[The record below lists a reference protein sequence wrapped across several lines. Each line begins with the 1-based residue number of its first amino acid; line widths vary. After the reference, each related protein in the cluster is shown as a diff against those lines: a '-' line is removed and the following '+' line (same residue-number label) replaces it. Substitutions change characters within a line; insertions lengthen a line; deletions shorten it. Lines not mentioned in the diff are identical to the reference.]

1 MVTPKRLAALILF
14 GLLLA
19 GCGTGQGK
27 CNGDFSGLMPK
38 GWSFISQTALDTDG
52 KGQLQCVVLY
62 RFDLTKDGKKI
73 TPIGGVVYRQDHGM
87 PRWIYP
93 HPLNPPGNFYLGEHK
108 VTARVENVLTG
119 SPEPELVIEDK
130 DSTDTIVQVS
140 IFGWRDN
147 KKELLDVDP
156 SSNPETMSYKPL
168 GLFRAD
174 GGMTVEKDKVTVYE
188 RRKDARSQLA
198 DRKVFVPR
206 EDKKNY
212 YKQEDNKELVGPVE
226 TDIVSQAMGD
236 DPTASPYP
244 EKTVLALYDIIK
256 DDNKIGGLMTED
268 AAKALKEG
276 KLPYGCPVGRDQLDR
291 VLIQTLEWNRGTEA
305 QPQVL
310 VGGKCKL
317 KDGSSKDMTTIVWQL
332 EKVNGKWQ
340 IKGATQQ

>member
-1 MVTPKRLAALILF
+1 LVTPKRLAALILL

-19 GCGTGQGK
+19 GCGTGQAK

-119 SPEPELVIEDK
+119 SPEPELIIEDK
-130 DSTDTIVQVS
+130 DTTDTIVQVS

-147 KKELLDVDP
+147 TKGLDIPPVP
-156 SSNPETMSYKPL
+156 SNDMSYKPL
-168 GLFRAD
+168 GLFLGD
-174 GGMTVEKDKVTVYE
+174 GGVSVGKDKVTVYE

-244 EKTVLALYDIIK
+244 EKTVLALFDIIK
-256 DDNKIGGLMTED
+256 DDNKLGGLMSED
-268 AAKALKEG
+268 AAKALKES
-276 KLPYGCPVGRDQLDR
+276 KLQYGCPAPRDQLDH

-317 KDGSSKDMTTIVWQL
+317 KDGSYKDMATIVWQL

-340 IKGATQQ
+340 IKGATPQ

>member
-1 MVTPKRLAALILF
+1 MRISTKLAMSVLF

-73 TPIGGVVYRQDHGM
+73 TPIGGVVYRQDHGK

-93 HPLNPPGNFYLGEHK
+93 HPLKLPDEFYLGEHK
-108 VTARVENVLTG
+108 VEPYVMEALSG
-119 SPEPELVIEDK
+119 SEGPELLIK
-130 DSTDTIVQVS
+130 DTDPNAVIVQLS
-140 IFGWRDN
+140 LFSWRDN
-147 KKELLDVDP
+147 KKDQLDTEP
-156 SSNPETMSYKPL
+156 SSNPDAMSYKAV

-174 GGMTVEKDKVTVYE
+174 GGITVEKDKVTVLT

-198 DRKVFVPR
+198 DRKVYVPR
-206 EDKKNY
+206 ENKNY
-212 YKQEDNKELVGPVE
+212 YKQNSNELVDPAE
-226 TDIVSQAMGD
+226 TDIISLVVGD
-236 DPTASPYP
+236 DPTSSPYP
-244 EKTVLALYDIIK
+244 EKTVMALYDIIK
-256 DDNKIGGLMTED
+256 DDNKLGGLMSED

-276 KLPYGCPVGRDQLDR
+276 KLPYGCPAPRDQLDR

-317 KDGSSKDMTTIVWQL
+317 KDGSSKDMATIVWQL
-332 EKVNGKWQ
+332 EKVNSKWQ
-340 IKGATQQ
+340 IKGATPQ

>member
-1 MVTPKRLAALILF
+1 MRILTRLATLILF

-19 GCGTGQGK
+19 GCGAGQGK

-38 GWSFISQTALDTDG
+38 GWSFISQNALDTDG

-73 TPIGGVVYRQDHGM
+73 TPIGGVVYRQDHGK

-119 SPEPELVIEDK
+119 SAEPELVIEDK
-130 DSTDTIVQVS
+130 DPTDTIVQLS
-140 IFGWRDN
+140 IFGWRDST
-147 KKELLDVDP
+147 KDLDIPPAP
-156 SSNPETMSYKPL
+156 SNEMSYKPL
-168 GLFRAD
+168 GLFLGD
-174 GGMTVEKDKVTVYE
+174 GGVSVGKDKVTVYE
-188 RRKDARSQLA
+188 RRKDSRSQLA

-226 TDIVSQAMGD
+226 TDIISLVVGD

-244 EKTVLALYDIIK
+244 EKTVLTFYQNVREDA
-256 DDNKIGGLMTED
+256 KIEGLMTPD
-268 AAKALKEG
+268 ALGLLKAG

-291 VLIQTLEWNRGTEA
+291 VLIQNLDWNRGTEA